1 MKFLGRLFSLLIAL
15 SFLGTTATFAQLET
29 LTIALKPD
37 KDPEAMLAERSKLTE
52 FLTEA
57 LGVEVS
63 VVVPLS
69 SAVIL
74 EGMRN
79 GTIDV
84 SYLSSMDMVNGLRE
98 ESVKYLLVGE
108 INGKPSYDSYW
119 LTLKDQEY
127 QSIDELKGK
136 PVAFASRTSTSGYL
150 VPHWDLIKRGLVEPL
165 GDPESFFGAGNV
177 FYGTGYVSAV
187 ERLLSGD
194 AEAAACSDYVLLKD
208 KHLQP
213 EQKEKLRVLQAQ
225 GPVPTHIIAVRASLD
240 DESVAKLR
248 EVFLSMNEEAHQDLR
263 DRLFTSTLV
272 LANEDNHVATLQEAL
287 ELTGHKRP

>member
-187 ERLLSGD
+187 ERVLSGD